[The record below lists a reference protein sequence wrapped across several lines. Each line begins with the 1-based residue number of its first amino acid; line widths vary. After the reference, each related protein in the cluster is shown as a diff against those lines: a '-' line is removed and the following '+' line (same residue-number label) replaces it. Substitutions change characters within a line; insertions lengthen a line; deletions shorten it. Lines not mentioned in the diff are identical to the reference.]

1 MQHVSGVDQHEVHR
15 PWKVYIKQGKACITL
30 GQNFDTDSIISL
42 SLSLCRS
49 NVVII
54 IILNESN
61 VII

>member
-42 SLSLCRS
+42 SLSLS
-49 NVVII
+49 AGPM
-54 IILNESN
+54 LLLLLF
-61 VII
+61 